1 MVFISVYDKMK
12 TKIFIL
18 VFFAL
23 VLALFSS
30 VNFINAAADFQVTGF
45 SCSPSEVGV
54 NTLFSCTATI
64 KNNGDASGSVSIATL
79 YPDAADWLEDS
90 TYPESS
96 GESVSPGSS
105 TEVTFSGLR
114 ATKSGDNGFS
124 KIMLDS
130 VTDTYVADVTVNVIN
145 VAVTVS
151 NSESSAAV
159 NAEITTT
166 VEVTAGGN
174 IDVSLSFATVSGGC
188 SIGSQSNPKS
198 ITGMTDGSRQS
209 RTWTVTQTSSGS
221 CNFRITASATGSGGV
236 ATIDDSTT
244 SSITCTNCPSSSS
257 SSSSGGGGGGGVAGA
272 ETGDFTSLEREMAI
286 GDITQFKINNNTHSL
301 TLLNLSATSAV
312 IAIESEKQEFNLS
325 LGDTVKVDLNS
336 DGIND
341 LFVQLKA
348 INVPLL
354 KATFYLEN
362 LNSPSVPGEESE
374 SGKESE
380 KENGAESKIGGIIKK
395 LPRKTLYVII
405 IIVLIAIPLIIWG
418 LKRFLADRKFR
429 NLASRVKVKK
439 FTPIK

>member
-1 MVFISVYDKMK
+1 MK
-12 TKIFIL
+12 TKKFIL
-18 VFFAL
+18 DL
-23 VLALFSS
+23 VLVLTLFFSIS
-30 VNFINAAADFQVTGF
+30 FISATADFQVTGF
-45 SCSPSEVGV
+45 SCSPSEVSV

-79 YPDAADWLEDS
+79 YPDASNWLEDS

-159 NAEITTT
+159 NGQITTT
-166 VEVTAGGN
+166 AEVTAGGN

-188 SIGSQSNPKS
+188 SIGNQDNPKS
-198 ITGMTDGSRQS
+198 ISGMTDGSRQS

-221 CNFRITASATGSGGV
+221 CNFRITATATGSGEV
-236 ATIDDSTT
+236 ATADDSTT
-244 SSITCTNCPSSSS
+244 STITCTNCPSSSS
-257 SSSSGGGGGGGVAGA
+257 SSSSGGGGGGSVAGS
-272 ETGDFTSLEREMAI
+272 ETGDFTSLEKEMAI
-286 GDITQFKINNNTHSL
+286 GDMTQFKINNNTHSL
-301 TLLNLSATSAV
+301 TLLNLSATSAL
-312 IAIESEKQEFNLS
+312 IAIESQKQEFNMS
-325 LGDTVKVDLNS
+325 IGDTKRVDLNS
-336 DGIND
+336 DSIED
-341 LFVQLKA
+341 LFVQLKS

-362 LNSPSVPGEESE
+362 LKSPSTSSSSGDEEGEE
-374 SGKESE
+374 SGKESSGSGVT
-380 KENGAESKIGGIIKK
+380 NKINDIVKK
-395 LPRKTLYVII
+395 LPKATIFIVIA
-405 IIVLIAIPLIIWG
+405 VLIAIPLIIWS
-418 LKRFLADRKFR
+418 LRRFTDERKFK
-429 NLASRVKVKK
+429 NLASRVKVKQ
-439 FTPIK
+439 FTPKK